1 MAPAVLVWS
10 VASSV
15 TATAQSAKFERTPKN
30 AAKPGAFFGHV
41 ARPKSARANDSTMPR
56 FRYHKHQIP
65 AEVQGVVVE
74 GKKLRNLLYVPLRNG
89 MTAAKAAVY
98 SESIISRARQL
109 GNHRLTQADAWELA
123 SSICYAHDALRAQDA
138 SYCEELRRAIVQR
151 RPDVRE
157 WLRRLGQQLSPE
169 DEVKVVRWVERV
181 HSQRQ
186 RLNLVAELVAL
197 DDPGALRGEP
207 VAQPD
212 TKATQVSQVEST
224 RLAAGK
230 SPLHS
235 DLTKQFLGLNGHTL
249 HFRRALAQFREICGD
264 RDVAS
269 YTVDDCWRFRNWLAE
284 TKDEKKGEPLSG
296 QTKNNKLSSV
306 SSLFW
311 FAIERRYR
319 NDNPMRVVKYYPK
332 NENPKKRRRLYSGD
346 ELARLFVAGQRH
358 KEWQYWIPLLG
369 LFAGLRIREAMQLR
383 PLDISNGFG
392 TWHLIIQP
400 GRGQRVKGGQARLVP
415 LHNELLR
422 LGLVDLYQQAVNE
435 GRDWLFSD
443 VPLVKKLGRAYN
455 AADVDWI
462 AVPSTN
468 AATQWFGRYSNHC
481 AVIDPNVDFHALRA
495 TFITYGSQQGQD
507 LSRRMEIAGH
517 SKGSSIHQNYIYV
530 GTPLAKLKAEV
541 DSISYPI
548 RIPRR

>member
-1 MAPAVLVWS
+1 
-10 VASSV
+10 
-15 TATAQSAKFERTPKN
+15 
-30 AAKPGAFFGHV
+30 
-41 ARPKSARANDSTMPR
+41 MPR
-56 FRYHKHQIP
+56 TKYHAHQIP

-74 GKKLRNLLYVPLRNG
+74 GKKLRNVLYVPLRNG

-98 SESIISRARQL
+98 SEFIISRARQL
-109 GNHRLTQADAWELA
+109 GNFRLTEADAWELA
-123 SSICYAHDALRAQDA
+123 SSICYAHDALCRQDV
-138 SYCEELRRAIVQR
+138 SYYEELRLAILQR
-151 RPDVRE
+151 RPDARE
-157 WLRRLGQQLSPE
+157 WLRRLGQQLSFE
-169 DEVKVVRWVERV
+169 DEAKVVRWVERV

-186 RLNLVAELVAL
+186 RLNLVGELVAL

-207 VAQPD
+207 VAQPS
-212 TKATQVSQVEST
+212 TKTMHFSQVESA

-235 DLTKQFLGLNGHTL
+235 DLTRQFLGLNGHAF
-249 HFRRALAQFREICGD
+249 HYRRALAQFREICGD
-264 RDVAS
+264 GDIAT
-269 YTVDDCWRFRNWLAE
+269 YTVDDCWSFRNWLTE

-296 QTKNNKLSSV
+296 QTKNNKLSAV

-319 NDNPMRVVKYYPK
+319 NDNPMRDVKYYPK
-332 NENPKKRRRLYSGD
+332 NENPKKRRRLYTED
-346 ELARLFVAGQRH
+346 ELARLFVAGKRR

-369 LFAGLRIREAMQLR
+369 LFAGLRIREAVQLR
-383 PLDISNGFG
+383 PPDISNSFG

-400 GRGQRVKGGQARLVP
+400 GRGQRVKGDQARLVP
-415 LHNELLR
+415 LHSELLR
-422 LGLVDLYQQAVNE
+422 LGFVDLYQQAVNE
-435 GRDWLFSD
+435 DRDWLFPD
-443 VPLVKKLGRAYN
+443 VPLVKKLGRAFN

-468 AATQWFGRYSNHC
+468 AATQWFGRYCNQC
-481 AVIDPNVDFHALRA
+481 GVVDPNVDFHALRA

-507 LSRRMEIAGH
+507 LARRMEIAGH
-517 SKGSSIHQNYIYV
+517 SKGSCVHQKYIYD